1 MTRAYAVDHAASK
14 LSRVHA
20 LAIPLTTTEIAA
32 HKASWLNRG
41 SAIVRSS
48 DEISSSA
55 RIPPTQ
61 SDRPAT

>member
-1 MTRAYAVDHAASK
+1 MTRAYADDHAASK

-20 LAIPLTTTEIAA
+20 LAIPLITTEMAA
-32 HKASWLNRG
+32 HKANWLNRG

-48 DEISSSA
+48 DEIRSSA

-61 SDRPAT
+61 SESPTT